1 MNTANY
7 RTQCVLASGN
17 EGKLAELSDALSD
30 FQIDLISQKTLN
42 VSEAEEPAAT
52 FVENALIKAR
62 HASKATG
69 LCALADDSGLVVPA
83 LNGAPGVISARYAAT
98 PGSDQKP
105 TDQDNIDKLLESL
118 NPMSPEARSAYFVC
132 VLVFLRHTDDPVPL
146 IATGLWHGE
155 ILFEPEGDGGFGYDP
170 VFYCPQQKMSAAAMG
185 SEIKKSVSHRAIAL
199 EELKQQLVANPL

>member
-105 TDQDNIDKLLESL
+105 TDL
-118 NPMSPEARSAYFVC
+118 
-132 VLVFLRHTDDPVPL
+132 
-146 IATGLWHGE
+146 
-155 ILFEPEGDGGFGYDP
+155 
-170 VFYCPQQKMSAAAMG
+170 
-185 SEIKKSVSHRAIAL
+185 
-199 EELKQQLVANPL
+199 